1 MISEEIYLT
10 TVDQVLGFKVVSK
23 FEPPRPSGQ
32 RLLKVLAAKSMAEHF
47 GQHSCTA
54 QACRRGNSKHMSL
67 MNRLQSQQAV
77 TG

>member
-1 MISEEIYLT
+1 MLTSSTDLNQTAHNLFVISEEIYLT

-54 QACRRGNSKHMSL
+54 
-67 MNRLQSQQAV
+67 
-77 TG
+77 